1 MSHNNVLIF
10 FSIKMMSCS
19 ILFFIFFLDKV
30 ILWGADMGRRFG
42 VPTRITKIK
51 EVRNQNNN
59 NNNKVYIYIE
69 IQ

>member
-1 MSHNNVLIF
+1 
-10 FSIKMMSCS
+10 
-19 ILFFIFFLDKV
+19 
-30 ILWGADMGRRFG
+30 MGRRFG